1 LWFNDDDI
9 LKVFKTVV
17 PSFNAKYPQVKLN
30 LVGVDV
36 STKLAPTLISGTGVP
51 DGSFAADGAVGAQA
65 NELYDLSS
73 LMKPHLADTVQYKL
87 DVNTVNGKLVGIPW
101 DTDPGLFFYREDI
114 LSAAGVN
121 PAQLT
126 SYEALLDAARAVKG
140 KNPNAQP
147 IPLEQDPGLGMQ
159 WLMMLVSQQQG
170 SGLTDANGKLTIDT
184 DAYRNA
190 LTWIKTIVDEGL
202 GARCKFASTAQIALA
217 DNGTISI
224 VPWAIWFNFLVQTSL
239 PKSSG
244 KWRVQQLPTWKSG
257 GATSGVMGGSSFIIP
272 QKAARPQ
279 LAWLFY
285 EHALYSEEGVT
296 QVFGENT
303 VYPPRPRGWPPGPRC
318 APPSRPRRRT
328 RGGTARS
335 PPSPRPRP
343 CSARPARPR
352 SSSPIAEPARPRS
365 RSTTGP
371 SAPARCSPPAPWPP
385 TVPTAPTGSSSRS
398 RRRTRGTASRQPC
411 CPPNRG
417 PRSSWRSAGPGERR
431 GYGKRDFLRCSGEVP
446 EPGSMATRLRLC
458 GLAKTVTVEPSL

>member
-1 LWFNDDDI
+1 MSTNGIPAPGLTRRNALKFLGIGTAAVAGLSACAPGGSSGTKSLGAAPSSTTAKGEATLWFNDDDI

-65 NELYDLSS
+65 AELYDLST
-73 LMKPHLADTVQYKL
+73 LMKPYLADTVHYKL
-87 DVNTVNGKLVGIPW
+87 DVNTVDGKLVGIPW

-114 LSAAGVN
+114 LSAAGVD
-121 PAQLT
+121 PAELT
-126 SYEALLDAARAVKG
+126 SYDALLDAARAVKG
-140 KNPNAQP
+140 KNPSAQP

-170 SGLTDANGKLTIDT
+170 SGLTDANGDLTIDT
-184 DAYRNA
+184 EAYRNA

-224 VPWAIWFNFLVQTSL
+224 VPWAIWFNFLVQTAL
-239 PKSSG
+239 TKSAG
-244 KWRVQQLPTWKSG
+244 KWRVSSLPTWTSG

-272 QKAARPQ
+272 QKAAQPE

-285 EHALYSEEGVT
+285 EHALYSEQGIK

-303 VYPPRPRGWPPGPRC
+303 VYPHGLNT
-318 APPSRPRRRT
+318 ALPSVK
-328 RGGTARS
+328 
-335 PPSPRPRP
+335 
-343 CSARPARPR
+343 SAL
-352 SSSPIAEPARPRS
+352 
-365 RSTTGP
+365 TGP
-371 SAPARCSPPAPWPP
+371 SLFDALPQLGNTSLWPVAAKASLDIPAGYH
-385 TVPTAPTGSSSRS
+385 VPTWFDQAGTNYLGPNLQLLMDGKMSVDDVISKSVSGIKTNLVD
-398 RRRTRGTASRQPC
+398 RT
-411 CPPNRG
+411 
-417 PRSSWRSAGPGERR
+417 
-431 GYGKRDFLRCSGEVP
+431 
-446 EPGSMATRLRLC
+446 
-458 GLAKTVTVEPSL
+458 